1 MEVYDSFSLKKSTF
15 LIAST
20 KVTTV
25 GHLGGSGGY
34 RLYFAILPF

>member
-20 KVTTV
+20 LVVMLVKVTKSTILKTV
-25 GHLGGSGGY
+25 Y
-34 RLYFAILPF
+34 VYC

>member
-20 KVTTV
+20 LPRPLMVV
-25 GHLGGSGGY
+25 ED
-34 RLYFAILPF
+34 LYMYMYVQ

>member
-20 KVTTV
+20 AMSNNCVLRRISVLVKQYART
-25 GHLGGSGGY
+25 L
-34 RLYFAILPF
+34 L